1 MSKFVSLNR
10 LTTAENPQ
18 FALTFTFEIPDDV
31 EKLTPE
37 ATILA
42 ASCKE
47 PLKPV
52 ISSNEEFDLDSI
64 FGVAYRFHCPMG
76 IVDTSNR
83 KVYANTERDARELL
97 GLVDLVFVNP
107 DEC

>member
-1 MSKFVSLNR
+1 M
-10 LTTAENPQ
+10 
-18 FALTFTFEIPDDV
+18 TFTFGIPDDI
-31 EKLTPE
+31 KQLTPE

-47 PLKPV
+47 PLQPV

-64 FGVAYRFHCPMG
+64 FGVAYRFQCPRG

-83 KVYANTERDARELL
+83 KVYANSERDARELL
-97 GLVDLVFVNP
+97 ELVDLVLVNP